1 MVPVHNEESFG
12 RRLRRERER
21 RQIALS
27 SISANSKI
35 SVSLFEALERD
46 DVARWP
52 MGIYRRSF
60 IRAYAAAIGLDA
72 DAIAREF
79 LERHPDPSDPPTA
92 PDAPSPAGVASAAPS
107 PETRLRLTL
116 ADAGTTFSRGRSLP
130 GI

>member
-1 MVPVHNEESFG
+1 MVPASEEAFG
-12 RRLRRERER
+12 SRLRREREH
-21 RQIALS
+21 RQIALA

-52 MGIYRRSF
+52 VGIYRRSF

-79 LERHPDPSDPPTA
+79 LERHPDPSEPPPA
-92 PDAPSPAGVASAAPS
+92 PDASSPAGAPSAARP

-116 ADAGTTFSRGRSLP
+116 ADTGTTFSRGRIL
-130 GI
+130 GG